1 MSRGIAD
8 FEKRFRGKR
17 VEHDFKVIPRCK
29 HCGRKM
35 KIQAR
40 SKPHHVAGREEN
52 YDIIKVYRRCGS
64 KVCPGNLEKPI
75 APPDTI
81 ALTGSDIDLDVQAEI
96 CEMRFK
102 NNRNAKEIVQH
113 LKEVRGIS
121 MCESNIGY
129 ILKRYEI
136 GCSQKYKPEVVEKLK
151 GNGGIILT
159 IDAMEPLKG
168 EPSVYMARDE
178 LTNTTLG
185 AKQLPNKKV
194 TTIEKFLQDVNKRI
208 DAELGVP
215 VIGIMSD
222 AQKEIVKAAENVF
235 PGVPLYTCEYH
246 FYKLVLKAPMEADSH
261 VMTTIRTILRNMTD
275 IKAYKARDMS
285 KAKSTIESSLC
296 DDIIEVL
303 YALSNWTKKP
313 RDPCFS
319 GLELRSRIV
328 DVLSLVRDVQAEAGA
343 LVLTDGE
350 GKILARVKKGL
361 DSCIAKTKHAAPGL
375 ERIKEHLKVIV
386 SIFDAETESKEK
398 GLQRLRSFADDLAKA
413 SSEKKGTKFEQMFI
427 KALGKFVAT
436 KGERLFNHR
445 LVKGAPRTNNHHELE
460 HMHVKHEIRRTIGH
474 AAASYYL
481 LQHGER
487 LFFVNPDESRD
498 GIKKILQNMDNL
510 AARNIIAAERKSRTS
525 ISIIMHVVDKWKE
538 KMRTL
543 RDKLANLKRAKTITS

>member
-1 MSRGIAD
+1 
-8 FEKRFRGKR
+8 
-17 VEHDFKVIPRCK
+17 
-29 HCGRKM
+29 M

-40 SKPHHVAGREEN
+40 SKPHHVAGKEEN

-64 KVCPGNLEKPI
+64 RVCPGYLEKPI
-75 APPDTI
+75 SPPDTI
-81 ALTGSDIDLDVQAEI
+81 ALTGSDIDLDVQTEI

-102 NNRNAKEIVQH
+102 YNRTAKEIAEH
-113 LKEVRGIS
+113 LQQEHGIS
-121 MCESNIGY
+121 ISESNIGF

-178 LTNTTLG
+178 LCNITLG

-194 TTIEKFLQDVNKRI
+194 TTIEKFLQDVKKRI

-222 AQKEIVKAAENVF
+222 AQKEIVKAAEQVF

-261 VMTTIRTILRNMTD
+261 VMTTIRAILRNLTD
-275 IKAYKARDMS
+275 IKAYKARDMAQ
-285 KAKSTIESSLC
+285 AKTTTESSLC
-296 DDIIEVL
+296 DDILEIL

-319 GLELRSRIV
+319 GLELRGRIV
-328 DVLSLVRDVQAEAGA
+328 DVLSLVHDVQAEAGTPI
-343 LVLTDGE
+343 LTKGE
-350 GKILARVKKGL
+350 EKVIIRVKEGL
-361 DSCIAKTKHAAPGL
+361 ASCIAKTKRAAPGL
-375 ERIKEHLKVIV
+375 ERVKEHLKVIV
-386 SIFDAETESKEK
+386 SILDAENESKDV
-398 GLQRLRSFADDLAKA
+398 GLQRLRSFADDIAKA
-413 SSEKKGTKFEQMFI
+413 ASEMKCTKIEQMFI
-427 KALGKFVAT
+427 KALGKFVKT

-445 LVKGAPRTNNHHELE
+445 LVKGAPRTNNHHELA
-460 HMHVKHEIRRTIGH
+460 HMHVKHELRRTIGH

-487 LFFVNPDESRD
+487 LVFVNPDESREE
-498 GIKKILQNMDNL
+498 IKTILQSMDHV
-510 AARNIIAAERKSRTS
+510 AAQKIIVAERKSRTS

-543 RDKLANLKRAKTITS
+543 RDKLAGLKRAKTVTS